1 MEIIGYENQIL
12 KKQKL
17 DKFDKLKELKEL
29 WNQTIY
35 KVFHSKE
42 KDINE
47 YKTCYEYVCKELRNL
62 CINEEEYKNKYI
74 EFRLDCYSSL
84 LYVLE
89 GK

>member
-17 DKFDKLKELKEL
+17 NRFDKLKEL

-35 KVFHSKE
+35 KVFHSSG

-47 YKTCYEYVCKELRNL
+47 YKKCYEYVCKELRNL
-62 CINEEEYKNKYI
+62 CNSEDEYKNKYN
-74 EFRLDCYSSL
+74 ELRLDCYSSL

>member
-12 KKQKL
+12 KKEKL
-17 DKFDKLKELKEL
+17 NKFDKLKEL

-47 YKTCYEYVCKELRNL
+47 YKKCYKYICKELKNI
-62 CINEEEYKNKYI
+62 CNSEDEYKNKYN